1 MAGCRVAAGVI
12 TSVLPYRTLQ
22 SMKKYIVNYS
32 RKEYGYVRVEAENE
46 SEAEEKAQEL
56 INHGK
61 GIPRDGDTYLDVE
74 EES

>member
-1 MAGCRVAAGVI
+1 
-12 TSVLPYRTLQ
+12 
-22 SMKKYIVNYS
+22 MKKYIVNYS